1 MKPRSHPWHSH
12 CYAKS
17 VVTHH
22 RANPFRREI
31 DMNPSDHAIL
41 IKDLHKYFGDLEV
54 LKGINFSADKGDV
67 VSLLGSSGSGKST
80 LLRSINLLET
90 PQQGEVWING
100 ELIRMTGEGD
110 KRRAADKAQL
120 NRIRS
125 RLGMVFQNFNL
136 WTHMTILQNVME
148 GPIQVLGQPKS
159 QARET
164 AMRYLEKVGVADKA
178 AVYPSQLS
186 GGQQQRVAIARS
198 LAMDPSMLLFDEPTS
213 ALDPELVQEVLQVM
227 RALADEG
234 RTMLIVTHEMEFA
247 REVSSRI
254 IFLDSGEI
262 TEDGPPEQV
271 FTDPAT
277 ERFRQFLAHNP
288 VNTA

>member
-1 MKPRSHPWHSH
+1 
-12 CYAKS
+12 
-17 VVTHH
+17 
-22 RANPFRREI
+22 
-31 DMNPSDHAIL
+31 MNPSDHAIT
-41 IKDLHKYFGDLEV
+41 IVDLHKYFGSLEV

-90 PQQGEVWING
+90 PQQGEVYING
-100 ELIRMTGEGD
+100 ELIRMAGEGD
-110 KRRAADKAQL
+110 KRRAADKKQI
-120 NRIRS
+120 NRIRGS
-125 RLGMVFQNFNL
+125 LGMVFQNFNL

-148 GPIQVLGQPKS
+148 GPIQVLGKS
-159 QARET
+159 KAQARET
-164 AMRYLEKVGVADKA
+164 AMAYLDKVGVADKISF
-178 AVYPSQLS
+178 YPSQLS
-186 GGQQQRVAIARS
+186 GGQQQRVAIARA

-234 RTMLIVTHEMEFA
+234 RTMIIVTHEMEFA

-254 IFLDSGEI
+254 IFLDDGEI
-262 TEDGPPEQV
+262 TEDGPPEEV
-271 FTDPAT
+271 FNRPKT

-288 VNTA
+288 META